1 MVLAIQLPLNAL
13 QNALASW
20 SVDTLEKAL
29 AGDDILAFN
38 GLPQYLRKE
47 LLEQFHKFARE
58 FAREECVA
66 LLEDGLTD
74 ATSILNEIHQRW
86 SVLMS
91 YWYKKALDDALAT
104 AKKAQEKSKNV
115 GALASASK
123 TTAPPKKKQR
133 LEPPGGGHEYMNTL
147 GRVNCGTCRN
157 CRDMP
162 RYGGPGTRKKP
173 CFFKGKKLP
182 DATDT
187 IETKKKR
194 TRETERPVYSYGF
207 NWDGADLMTE
217 LGLGPH
223 D

>member
-1 MVLAIQLPLNAL
+1 
-13 QNALASW
+13 
-20 SVDTLEKAL
+20 
-29 AGDDILAFN
+29 
-38 GLPQYLRKE
+38 
-47 LLEQFHKFARE
+47 
-58 FAREECVA
+58 
-66 LLEDGLTD
+66 
-74 ATSILNEIHQRW
+74 
-86 SVLMS
+86 
-91 YWYKKALDDALAT
+91 
-104 AKKAQEKSKNV
+104 
-115 GALASASK
+115 
-123 TTAPPKKKQR
+123 
-133 LEPPGGGHEYMNTL
+133 MNTL